1 MRVLLVRRHS
11 YDATSTKAIL
21 KSTGFVVDDV
31 VDQDAAF
38 GFLRQYDYEIIVLD
52 RAMRDSDAC
61 AFIQSMRGRGI
72 EAPVLLLTT
81 APAVEIT
88 VRALRAGADDVMTG
102 AFRDDEFVARIEAIV
117 RRSNGHGKSTL
128 QVGPMVIDINS
139 HDVIING
146 QALHLTK
153 KEFSIL
159 QLLALRRG
167 KVLTKPQ
174 ILDDLYDGM
183 DDPEIGIVG
192 VYICNLRK
200 KLAAHGAGR
209 LIDTVRGCG
218 YVMRDYPTIL
228 PIAAAHSM
236 GMLAARHQAALA

>member
-11 YDATSTKAIL
+11 NDASSTKAIL
-21 KSTGFVVDDV
+21 KSSGFVVDDV
-31 VDQDAAF
+31 SDRDAAS
-38 GFLRQYDYEIIVLD
+38 GFLEQYDYEIIILD
-52 RAMRDSDAC
+52 RLAHDSDAC
-61 AFIQSMRGRGI
+61 AFIQAIRARGI
-72 EAPVLLLTT
+72 EAPLLMLSGS
-81 APAVEIT
+81 AAADIT
-88 VRALRAGADDVMTG
+88 VRALRSGADDVMTG

-128 QVGPMVIDINS
+128 QVGPMVIYINS

-174 ILDDLYDGM
+174 ILDYLYDGL

-200 KLAAHGAGR
+200 KLTAHGAGS

-218 YVMRDYPTIL
+218 YVMRDYNTIM

-236 GMLAARHQAALA
+236 GVLPSRQRAIA